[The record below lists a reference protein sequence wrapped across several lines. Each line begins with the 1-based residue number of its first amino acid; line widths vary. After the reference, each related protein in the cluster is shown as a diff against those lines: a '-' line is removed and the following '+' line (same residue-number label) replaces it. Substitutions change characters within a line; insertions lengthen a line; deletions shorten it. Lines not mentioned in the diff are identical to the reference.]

1 VPNAHGTVVALLGAP
16 MMRKGFFLAIL
27 ACFLTVIIT
36 TGVWAQTPLINE
48 TFEDTSYGSRGWYD
62 GTGGALSTAEKFAG
76 TRSFECRF
84 ATGATRCSAGTLGRH
99 LFANTESVYFSYYI
113 KHSANWLG
121 SGKSY
126 HPHMFLFMT
135 NLDGDYIGPAYT
147 HMTAYIEENAGVP
160 VFTIQDGRNIDET
173 KIGVNLT
180 SITEQRS
187 VAGCNGD
194 SDGYGIGQ
202 CYSVGSVHWNG
213 KVWPAGQV
221 YFENNAGP
229 RYKGDWHR
237 IEAFFQLNSVS
248 NGVGVRDGIVR
259 LWYDGALIMEHTNIV
274 MRTGTNAAMKFRQ
287 FQMAPYIG
295 DGSPVD
301 QTIWIDNLIVGMAR
315 PGAAQT
321 PAPPS
326 NLRII
331 Q

>member
-1 VPNAHGTVVALLGAP
+1 MSRIFVVTV
-16 MMRKGFFLAIL
+16 L
-27 ACFLTVIIT
+27 ACSLTVTAT
-36 TGVWAQTPLINE
+36 TGLQAQTPLISE
-48 TFEDTSYGSRGWYD
+48 PFEDANFSSRGWYD

-76 TRSFECRF
+76 ARSFECRF
-84 ATGATRCSAGTLGRH
+84 ATGATRCTAGTLGRH
-99 LFANTESVYFSYYI
+99 LFANTDSVYFSYYI
-113 KHSANWLG
+113 KHSANWIG

-147 HMTAYIEENAGVP
+147 HLTAYVEENAGVP

-173 KIGVNLT
+173 RIGVDLT
-180 SITEQRS
+180 SISERRS

-221 YFENNAGP
+221 YFENAAGP

-237 IEAFFQLNSVS
+237 VEAFFQLNSVA
-248 NGVGVRDGIVR
+248 NGVGVKDGVIR
-259 LWYDGALIMEHTNIV
+259 MWYDGTLIMEHTNIV
-274 MRTGTNAAMKFRQ
+274 MRTGANATMMFRQ

-295 DGSPVD
+295 DGSPLD
-301 QTIWIDNLIVGMAR
+301 QTIWIDDLIVGTAR
-315 PGAAQT
+315 PASMQPPAA
-321 PAPPS
+321 PV
-326 NLRII
+326 NLRIL